1 MAEAARLFSRAAD
14 KFDAALDIDPQVGP
28 ARIGMHL
35 VESGAGVW
43 VPLVGCHLAF
53 RLFRASP
60 SRPRMHGQLPLLQTL
75 CCTAAQP
82 VQKVEAFRL
91 GGQSLLD
98 AGLCMAGYD
107 AAEAKQLVKVGC

>member
-1 MAEAARLFSRAAD
+1 MVSCRCCKPCAA
-14 KFDAALDIDPQVGP
+14 
-28 ARIGMHL
+28 
-35 VESGAGVW
+35 
-43 VPLVGCHLAF
+43 PL
-53 RLFRASP
+53 SP
-60 SRPRMHGQLPLLQTL
+60 LPQTL
-75 CCTAAQP
+75 GCTAAQP